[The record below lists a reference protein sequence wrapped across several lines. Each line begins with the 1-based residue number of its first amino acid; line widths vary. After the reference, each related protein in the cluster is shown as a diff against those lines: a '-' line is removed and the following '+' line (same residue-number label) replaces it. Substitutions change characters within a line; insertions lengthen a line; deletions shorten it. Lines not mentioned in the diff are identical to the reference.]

1 MANVDYFD
9 AVFVISSS
17 IQGGQA
23 IGFIATG
30 FPFGSAI
37 AITAWGV
44 SRGDALVQV
53 QNQRIT
59 PAQEILFDVANIG
72 GGESLIDGL
81 NIALSIVTS

>member
-1 MANVDYFD
+1 MANVNYFD
-9 AVFVISSS
+9 AVFVESPS
-17 IQGGQA
+17 IQGGQTR
-23 IGFIATG
+23 GFIGTG

-44 SRGDALVQV
+44 SRGNAIVQV

-59 PAQEILFDVANIG
+59 AAQEILFDVANIG
-72 GGESLIDGL
+72 DGESLIDGL

>member
-1 MANVDYFD
+1 MAQVDYVD
-9 AVFVISSS
+9 AVFVEQPS
-17 IQGGQA
+17 IQSGQA
-23 IGFIATG
+23 RGFIGTG

-44 SRGDALVQV
+44 SRGDAVVQV

-59 PAQEILFDVANIG
+59 NANEILFEVANIG

-81 NIALSIVTS
+81 NIALSVVTA